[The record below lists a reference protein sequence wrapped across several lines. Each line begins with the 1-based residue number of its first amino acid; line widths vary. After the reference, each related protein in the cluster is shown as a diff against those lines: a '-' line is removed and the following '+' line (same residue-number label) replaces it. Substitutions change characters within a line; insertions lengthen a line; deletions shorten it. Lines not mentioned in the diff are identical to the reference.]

1 MVRGGNTS
9 VSGSEFGS
17 NEAKNGANVDN
28 SSLCLLCFVF
38 YVKKNG
44 KLH

>member
-17 NEAKNGANVDN
+17 NEARNGANVDN
-28 SSLCLLCFVF
+28 SSL
-38 YVKKNG
+38 
-44 KLH
+44 